1 MEHFLVTGGCGF
13 IGSHLCKFLNQQ
25 GNKVTVI
32 DDLSVGKY
40 DNISSLDDLD
50 FFHSNIEDFN
60 LSRIKDLSAVFHLAA
75 QTNINFSLS
84 NFYKSSKV
92 NVIDGLKIIDYC
104 SLNKI
109 KLIYASSSAVYGNL
123 SNGIENDKIDLI
135 NPYSVDKY
143 VIEQY
148 CAMALKTRNLSS
160 YGLRFFNVYGPGQDG
175 NNPYSGVISIFIE
188 NLLNNKDI
196 FVYGGDQVRDFI
208 YIDDIVKGLWSAFL
222 FLDNNVKS
230 SVSNLLTGK
239 NTSISDILNLI
250 VKKVKEKPKIHYKDY
265 IKGDAMSSSGSL
277 VKMKNEL
284 KIENLVDIGYGLELT
299 INWYKK
305 KLNSWNNN

>member
-305 KLNSWNNN
+305 KLNNWNNN